1 MVAMTITLQDLQVLT
16 KKEIEDARPDHAYG
30 HGTMDSWIPTP
41 ERQNALCDLA
51 LKGLQAEAM
60 REAIVLNVG
69 RMRNDMK
76 LRGYLSVG
84 TLTSALDDLSQSL
97 NPKNEEGKTA
107 AAPDELRKAYF
118 EGYEDALKDRAAP
131 AEVAEGAPVCPY
143 IVTDKEGTS
152 YCRLAEQVAA
162 PSLSREE
169 WGMILTM
176 TDHFLKTV
184 STHEW
189 EALRAKV
196 REAAK

>member
-1 MVAMTITLQDLQVLT
+1 M
-16 KKEIEDARPDHAYG
+16 
-30 HGTMDSWIPTP
+30 TP
-41 ERQNALCDLA
+41 EQIEEMRPKRIDDELNEHMNALCDLA
-51 LKGLQAEAM
+51 LKGLQVEAM

-76 LRGYLSVG
+76 MRGYLSVG

-131 AEVAEGAPVCPY
+131 AEVAEGAGRPSW
-143 IVTDKEGTS
+143 DKIIS
-152 YCRLAEQVAA
+152 DLRDVVSKLPAA

-169 WGMILTM
+169 LEMIDYAVNRTC
-176 TDHFLKTV
+176 TQWATPDPK
-184 STHEW
+184 W

-196 REAAK
+196 SKNAK